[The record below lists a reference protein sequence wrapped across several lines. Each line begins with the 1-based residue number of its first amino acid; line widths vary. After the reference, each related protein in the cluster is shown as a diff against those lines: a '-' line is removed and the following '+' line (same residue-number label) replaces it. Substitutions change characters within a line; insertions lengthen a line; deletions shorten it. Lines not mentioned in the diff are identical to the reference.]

1 MKIDISKFL
10 SVMQSVTLAQLDE
23 VALLNRIDSKYI
35 LNHEQLN
42 LLLPI
47 IQQNYKV
54 LEIDK
59 HRIHTY
65 LNNYFDTQNVQF
77 YYDHHN
83 GYSNRIKVR
92 CRKYLETNIC
102 FFEVKQ
108 KQNVERTT
116 KTRERVP
123 DLISEIDEI
132 KQRTVQNHS
141 SKPISDLC
149 LILNNKFNRITFVD
163 NFNSERVTL
172 DYDIQF
178 SDGDNTKSITEFYI
192 LEIKQSKSNC
202 RSIVTEILK
211 KNNIRE
217 QSFSKYIFGV
227 IALKSGIRKNNFLP
241 ILKKNNLFLQ

>member
-1 MKIDISKFL
+1 MKVDISRFL
-10 SVMQSVTLAQLDE
+10 STMQSVTLAQLDE
-23 VALLNRIDSKYI
+23 VSLQDRIDCKYI
-35 LNHEQLN
+35 LTHEQLN

-54 LEIDK
+54 LEINK
-59 HRIHTY
+59 HRVHTY
-65 LNNYFDTQNVQF
+65 INNYFDTHNVQF

-108 KQNVERTT
+108 KQNVERTS
-116 KTRERVP
+116 KTRERIP
-123 DLISEIDEI
+123 DLISEINELQ
-132 KQRTVQNHS
+132 QRTVQNLS
-141 SKPISDLC
+141 RKPISDLSW
-149 LILNNKFNRITFVD
+149 ILNNKFNRITFVD

-178 SDGDNTKSITEFYI
+178 SDSENTKSITEFYV

-202 RSIVTEILK
+202 RSIVTETLK

-217 QSFSKYIFGV
+217 QSFSKYVFGV
-227 IALKSGIRKNNFLP
+227 IALKSGIRRNNFLP
-241 ILKKNNLFLQ
+241 ILKKNNLFL

>member
-1 MKIDISKFL
+1 MKVDISRFL
-10 SVMQSVTLAQLDE
+10 STMQSVTLAQLDE
-23 VALLNRIDSKYI
+23 VSLQDRIDCKYI
-35 LNHEQLN
+35 LTHEQLN

-54 LEIDK
+54 LEINK
-59 HRIHTY
+59 HRVHTY
-65 LNNYFDTQNVQF
+65 INNYFDTHNVQF

-108 KQNVERTT
+108 KQNVERTS

-123 DLISEIDEI
+123 DLISEINELQ
-132 KQRTVQNHS
+132 QRTVQNLS
-141 SKPISDLC
+141 RKPISDLSW
-149 LILNNKFNRITFVD
+149 ILNNKFNRITFVD

-178 SDGDNTKSITEFYI
+178 SDSENTKSITEFYV

-202 RSIVTEILK
+202 RSIVTETLK

-217 QSFSKYIFGV
+217 QSFSKYVFGV

-241 ILKKNNLFLQ
+241 ILKKNNLFL

>member
-1 MKIDISKFL
+1 MKVAISRFL
-10 SVMQSVTLAQLDE
+10 STMQSVTLAQLDE
-23 VALLNRIDSKYI
+23 VSLLDRIDCKYI
-35 LNHEQLN
+35 LTHEQLN

-54 LEIDK
+54 LEINK
-59 HRIHTY
+59 HRVHTY
-65 LNNYFDTQNVQF
+65 INNYFDTHNVQF

-108 KQNVERTT
+108 KQNVERTA

-123 DLISEIDEI
+123 DLISEINELQ
-132 KQRTVQNHS
+132 QRTVQNLS
-141 SKPISDLC
+141 RKPISDLSW
-149 LILNNKFNRITFVD
+149 ILNNKFNRITFVD

-178 SDGDNTKSITEFYI
+178 SDSENTKSITEFYV

-202 RSIVTEILK
+202 RSIVTETLK

-217 QSFSKYIFGV
+217 QSFSKYVFGV

-241 ILKKNNLFLQ
+241 ILKKNNLFL

>member
-1 MKIDISKFL
+1 MKTEIGKFL
-10 SVMQSVTLAQLDE
+10 STMQSVTLAQLDE
-23 VALLNRIDSKYI
+23 VALLNRIDRKYI
-35 LNHEQLN
+35 LTHEQLN

-47 IQQNYKV
+47 IQQNYSV

-65 LNNYFDTQNVQF
+65 VNNYFDTHNVQF

-83 GYSNRIKVR
+83 GYSNRMKVR
-92 CRKYLETNIC
+92 CRKYLESNIC
-102 FFEVKQ
+102 FFEVK
-108 KQNVERTT
+108 KKLNVERTT

-123 DLISEIDEI
+123 ELISEIDELQ
-132 KQRTVQNHS
+132 QRIVQNLS
-141 SKPISDLC
+141 FKPISDLC
-149 LILNNKFNRITFVD
+149 LILNNKFNRISFVD
-163 NFNSERVTL
+163 KSKSERVTL
-172 DYDIQF
+172 DFDIQF
-178 SDGDNTKSITEFYI
+178 SDNENTKSITEFYV

-202 RSIVTEILK
+202 RSIVTETLK

-241 ILKKNNLFLQ
+241 ILKKNNLFL